1 MKKLLTKP
9 FIFSV
14 LSSLLLLVAGIVA
27 INKYID
33 NLPRKEYYQTI
44 KEIDTITLERFKEI
58 VENSEDALVFVGSPD
73 CSICANTVST
83 MASFDKKTDR
93 QLFYLDVTHRTDET
107 DVEKAVKEQ
116 YGLYAIPK
124 LFDIREDHAV
134 NLIEPSGMSVTTLL
148 AETEEFE

>member
-73 CSICANTVST
+73 CSI
-83 MASFDKKTDR
+83 
-93 QLFYLDVTHRTDET
+93 
-107 DVEKAVKEQ
+107 
-116 YGLYAIPK
+116 
-124 LFDIREDHAV
+124 
-134 NLIEPSGMSVTTLL
+134 
-148 AETEEFE
+148 